1 MVTLKL
7 DSFRYMDQELQSN
20 SPIDAAGGAQ
30 SGILTWHR
38 GYRDPV
44 GGAPRVRPFH
54 CTQVGLTLAIAP
66 NVGDSGA

>member
-1 MVTLKL
+1 MAMIISLAVMWKTMIWAG
-7 DSFRYMDQELQSN
+7 DSLIVAADQS
-20 SPIDAAGGAQ
+20 S

-38 GYRDPV
+38 GYRDPE